1 MKPFSQPA
9 FSVVHFPSRFRLIL
23 GTALVLALI
32 FSSSPAPLFSADVTL
47 IWNPNTEEDLAGY
60 RIYYGTVSGDYEYA
74 MELGNQTE
82 YTVTDLVEGLLY
94 YFSAT
99 A

>member
-1 MKPFSQPA
+1 MK
-9 FSVVHFPSRFRLIL
+9 HFPQPTFSIARFLYQLCWLL
-23 GTALVLALI
+23 GTLLVFALI

-47 IWNPNTEEDLAGY
+47 IWNPNTEDDLAGY
-60 RIYYGTVSGDYEYA
+60 RIYYGTVSGDYDYA
-74 MELGNQTE
+74 LELGNQTE